1 MIGVKFVDSNNMI
14 GLMLTVCIAVLGVI
28 IFSNTIKKIIKLL
41 FNGILGGIIIYLS
54 NPILLP
60 LGINVGV
67 NIFTLLIS
75 AFLGLPGLI
84 VIFIIQAIL

>member
-1 MIGVKFVDSNNMI
+1 MDSNNMI
-14 GLMLTVCIAVLGVI
+14 GLMLTVCIAFLGVI
-28 IFSNTIKKIIKLL
+28 IFSNIIKKIIKLL

-54 NPILLP
+54 NAIFIP